1 MRARQ
6 RLLPADVQRRA
17 KGLLDMLYTPDDL
30 ADDLGIPQRMVYRRL
45 IPAGL
50 PHTKD
55 SRGHI
60 WIPGPEASQWIDH
73 LFKGKRFVLGDGQA
87 YCMKCGKAVTIV
99 NPKRWKAG
107 KLTLLKGTCP
117 HCGVT
122 VNRGVKQNG
131 QP

>member
-30 ADDLGIPQRMVYRRL
+30 ADDLGIDQRLVYVRL

-55 SRGHI
+55 KSGHI
-60 WIPGPEASQWIDH
+60 WIHGLEASQWITN
-73 LFKGKRFVLGDGQA
+73 LFKGKHFALGENQA
-87 YCMKCGKAVTIV
+87 YCLKCGKAVTMLD
-99 NPKRWKAG
+99 PKLWKAG
-107 KLTLLKGTCP
+107 KMTLLKGTCP
-117 HCGVT
+117 DCGTT
-122 VNRGVKQNG
+122 VNRGVKQK
-131 QP
+131 